1 MAKPVERNY
10 GKLYDPDSKN
20 TFVWH
25 VVPKNFKSGTAS
37 SYVGT
42 TTPSPQSLI
51 NQFVLVNPVQV
62 GRYDEDGFY
71 YTYKP
76 PIEGVTPGKYVRVL
90 QEHEIKDAK
99 NQFER
104 NRIYERHGVQ
114 GRALKV

>member
-10 GKLYDPDSKN
+10 GKLYDPNSKD

-25 VVPKNFKSGTAS
+25 VVPKNFKAGTAS

-42 TTPSPQSLI
+42 ITPNPQSLI
-51 NQFVLVNPVQV
+51 NQFVLVNPVVV
-62 GRYDEDGFY
+62 GRYDQDGFY
-71 YTYKP
+71 HTYKP
-76 PIEGVTPGKYVRVL
+76 PIEGVAPGKYVRVL
-90 QEHEIKDAK
+90 QEHEVKDAQ

-114 GRALKV
+114 GKALNV